1 MLVDLVQATTND
13 GVRLDGVLHEAPR
26 PPETELGV
34 DAFVCL
40 HGAGGNFYSTPPFD
54 GLGPWLPTIGVAA
67 LRVNTRGHDGLSSA
81 ATNRGRRRFG
91 AAHEIVDESR
101 HDVLAWVEFLRG
113 RGYQRVGLMGHSLG
127 GLKAIYALANEP
139 RPDVACLVAISPPR
153 LSYSRFRDCKLAAN
167 FLQTLSEAEAAI
179 ADGKPHTLLEAT
191 FPIPL
196 VISAAGYVDKYG
208 PAERY
213 NILRYLPRI
222 GCPALVTFGAL
233 ELLDAAAFQGL
244 PEEINA
250 MAADH
255 ALDTAV
261 IPGANHLYT
270 GTYAALE
277 DRIANW
283 LRARIQ

>member
-13 GVRLDGVLHEAPR
+13 GVRLDGVLQAAEK
-26 PPETELGV
+26 PPAADLGV
-34 DAFVCL
+34 DVFVCL
-40 HGAGGNFYSTPPFD
+40 HGAGGNFYATPPFD
-54 GLGPWLPTIGVAA
+54 GLGPWLPTIGVAS

-81 ATNRGRRRFG
+81 ATSRGRRRFG

-113 RGYQRVGLMGHSLG
+113 RGYERIGLMGHSLG
-127 GLKAIYALANEP
+127 GLKAIYSLANQP
-139 RPDVACLVAISPPR
+139 RPEVTCVVAISPPR
-153 LSYSRFRDCKLAAN
+153 LSYSRFRECRQAEN
-167 FLQTLSEAEAAI
+167 FLKTLAQADAAI
-179 ADGKPHTLLEAT
+179 AEGKPGTLLEAT

-213 NILRYLPRI
+213 NILRYLGRI

-233 ELLDAAAFQGL
+233 ELLDGAAFQGL
-244 PEEINA
+244 PEDIAGLASDSPLE
-250 MAADH
+250 
-255 ALDTAV
+255 TAV
-261 IPGANHLYT
+261 IAGANHLYT

-277 DRIANW
+277 QRIQIW
-283 LRARIQ
+283 LRRERT

>member
-1 MLVDLVQATTND
+1 MLVDLVQTTTAD

-26 PPETELGV
+26 PPAADLGV
-34 DAFVCL
+34 DVFVCL
-40 HGAGGNFYSTPPFD
+40 HGAGGNFYATPPFD

-67 LRVNTRGHDGLSSA
+67 LRVNTRGHDGMSSA
-81 ATNRGRRRFG
+81 ATSRGRRRFG

-101 HDVLAWVEFLRG
+101 HDVLAWVELLRG
-113 RGYQRVGLMGHSLG
+113 RGYRRIGLMGHSLG

-139 RPDVACLVAISPPR
+139 RPEVACLVAISPPR
-153 LSYSRFRDCKLAAN
+153 LSYARFRECRQAEN
-167 FLQTLSEAEAAI
+167 FLQTLAQAEAAI
-179 ADGKPHTLLEAT
+179 ADGRLGALLEAT

-208 PAERY
+208 SAERY
-213 NILRYLPRI
+213 NILRYLGRI

-244 PEEINA
+244 PEEINGL
-250 MAADH
+250 AADCP
-255 ALDTAV
+255 LETAV
-261 IPGANHLYT
+261 IAGANHLYT

-277 DRIANW
+277 QRIEAW
-283 LRARIQ
+283 LRQRGK